1 MKVSEKLINR
11 IVLQRL
17 EKAESEG
24 DVELLREHLK
34 SNYDVEVHSAVYEAF
49 LRMGIINTEK
59 NKILE

>member
-1 MKVSEKLINR
+1 MSKKLINR
-11 IVLQRL
+11 IVLKRL
-17 EKAESEG
+17 ERAEREG

-49 LRMGIINTEK
+49 LRMGIINAEK